1 MANYAKIVDGIVD
14 KVITADASFFDT
26 FIDNSPG
33 TWIETTIDGSTRK
46 NYAGKGYTYDST
58 RDAFIAPKSYPSW
71 TLNESTC
78 LWEAPV
84 TYPDDGKRYEWDEAT
99 TNWTEIE

>member
-1 MANYAKIVDGIVD
+1 MAHYAKIVDGIVD

-26 FIDNSPG
+26 FIDISPG

-58 RDAFIAPKSYPSW
+58 RDAFIPQQPYASW
-71 TLNESTC
+71 TLDESTC
-78 LWEAPV
+78 QWQPPV
-84 TYPDDGKRYEWDEAT
+84 AYPDDGKMYTWDEAT
-99 TNWTEIE
+99 TNWMATE